1 MPKLTDEQIAR
12 AYGYAAALQDRGGVD
27 GQVGT
32 AFLEVMQ
39 AYVEQRD
46 ALAQADA
53 LAAENARW
61 RDGAFTLYEA
71 LLLVAN
77 RTTTLASANARL
89 RDALLDTQQLAWQLE
104 HDGPRYYERK
114 QSPYGEYLKC
124 MYCGEISADAGEFR
138 HTEKCPVRRLYEM
151 KDARALLDV
160 GA

>member
-53 LAAENARW
+53 LAAENARL
-61 RDGAFTLYEA
+61 REA
-71 LLLVAN
+71 LAALVS
-77 RTTTLASANARL
+77 T
-89 RDALLDTQQLAWQLE
+89 RDD
-104 HDGPRYYERK
+104 DGSEPWFVKAPQGGVR
-114 QSPYGEYLKC
+114 C
-124 MYCGEISADAGEFR
+124 ICCGEDFAYVGKFHHAPD
-138 HTEKCPVRRLYEM
+138 CPIAAAR
-151 KDARALLDV
+151 RALD
-160 GA
+160 GDK